1 MVTVELAIGF
11 LTLAVML
18 ALVVCVVAAGVA
30 RSSVCQAV
38 REAAREASVGG
49 EDPAS
54 AASQA
59 FGAPV
64 DIRVARSDRWVT
76 VTGSVPVAGPVGWAG
91 TTARCQA
98 TTLLE
103 QAVP

>member
-11 LTLAVML
+11 LAVVVML
-18 ALVVCVVAAGVA
+18 ALVVSVVSAGLA

-38 REAAREASVGG
+38 REAAREASVGAG
-49 EDPAS
+49 DPAS
-54 AASQA
+54 AAARA

-64 DIRVARSDRWVT
+64 DIEVARSDRWVT
-76 VTGSVPVAGPVGWAG
+76 VTGSVPVPGPAGWTGS
-91 TTARCQA
+91 TARCQA
-98 TTLLE
+98 ATVLE